1 MTSKLRTTAKPR
13 LTALLPLLA
22 SAAWLGSAGIAQA
35 ADLVIGTASEPSAMD
50 PLFSR
55 TGPNQNIAMQI
66 FDRLVE
72 TDAHLRMQ
80 PSLAE
85 SWSAVEPTTWRINLR
100 KDARFQSGKPVTADD
115 VAFSLERARN
125 VPNSPAPFS
134 NNVSGVVSA
143 KAIDA
148 TTLEVKT
155 EVPTP
160 DLMERVGFVYILER
174 ASAAG
179 KSLQDYNKGD
189 GLVGSGP
196 YKFKEWVPGDRV
208 ILTRNEGYWG
218 PKPAFE
224 TVTIRFIAND
234 AARVAALRSGAVDL
248 IDGVP
253 PADLPVLEKTAGL
266 KVHAIPSARLIYL
279 ALDTAREES
288 PFVTDKDGKPLKPNP
303 LQDLRV
309 RQALAKLINVPA
321 IVERLLNGAGVPAG
335 QLVPEGVAGF
345 DPTLKPVANDLAGAK
360 TLLQQA
366 GLKDGFGIT
375 IHSSNDRF
383 AGDKDIAQAIGQMF
397 SRGGIKV
404 NGVMTQPY
412 NVYASAASRQSFSAF
427 IFSLGTTTPTAG
439 PGMRNLFMT
448 ADSKAGT
455 GGFNRARYSNPAFD
469 KALAEALT
477 QFDESKRIA
486 GIQAASKM
494 VFADLPVI
502 PLYWQKIAWASKANI
517 TYEANMAED
526 TTAARAGLAK

>member
-1 MTSKLRTTAKPR
+1 MSFKPR
-13 LTALLPLLA
+13 LAAFLPLLA
-22 SAAWLGSAGIAQA
+22 SVACLGSPGGAQA

-72 TDAHLRMQ
+72 TDAHLGMH

-85 SWSAVEPTTWRINLR
+85 SWTTLDPTTWRVTLR
-100 KDARFQSGKPVTADD
+100 KDARFQNGKPVTADD

-134 NNVSGVVSA
+134 NNVSGVISV
-143 KAIDA
+143 KALDA

-155 EVPTP
+155 DAPTP
-160 DLMERVGFVYILER
+160 DLMERIGFVYILER
-174 ASAAG
+174 AAAEG
-179 KSLQDYNKGD
+179 KTLQDYNKGD

-196 YKFKEWVPGDRV
+196 YRFKEWVPGDRV
-208 ILTRNEGYWG
+208 VLTRNDGYWG
-218 PKPAFE
+218 AKPFFE

-266 KVHAIPSARLIYL
+266 KVHTIPSARLIYL

-303 LQDLRV
+303 LRDSRV
-309 RQALAKLINVPA
+309 RQALAKSINVPA
-321 IVERLLNGAGVPAG
+321 IVERLLNGGGVPAG
-335 QLVPEGVAGF
+335 QLVPDGVAGF
-345 DPTLKPVANDLAGAK
+345 DPSLQPLAYDLAGAK
-360 TLLQQA
+360 ALLQQA

-397 SRGGIKV
+397 ARGGIKV
-404 NGVMTQPY
+404 NGVVTQPY
-412 NVYASAASRQSFSAF
+412 NVYAGAASRQSFSAF
-427 IFSLGTTTPTAG
+427 IFSFGTTTPTAG
-439 PGMRNLFMT
+439 PGLRNLFMT
-448 ADSKAGT
+448 ADPKAGT

-469 KALAEALT
+469 KALSEALT
-477 QFDESKRIA
+477 QFDEGKRIA
-486 GIQAASKM
+486 AIQAATKM

-502 PLYWQKIAWASKANI
+502 PLYWQKIAWASKGNI

>member
-1 MTSKLRTTAKPR
+1 MIFTSRRAAPLY
-13 LTALLPLLA
+13 LLA
-22 SAAWLGSAGIAQA
+22 SVAWLGAPGLSQA
-35 ADLVIGTASEPSAMD
+35 ADLVIGTAGEPSAMD

-66 FDRLVE
+66 FDRLAD
-72 TDAHLRMQ
+72 TDAHLRMH

-85 SWSAVEPTTWRINLR
+85 SWTTVDPTTWRINLR
-100 KDARFQSGKPVTADD
+100 KDARFQNGKPVTADD
-115 VAFSLERARN
+115 VIFSLERARN

-134 NNVSGVVSA
+134 NNVAGVASL
-143 KAIDA
+143 KAIDP

-155 EVPTP
+155 EAPTP
-160 DLMERVGFVYILER
+160 DLIERIGFVYILER
-174 ASAAG
+174 ASAEG
-179 KSLQDYNKGD
+179 KTLQDYNKGD

-208 ILTRNEGYWG
+208 ILTRNDGYWG

-266 KVHAIPSARLIYL
+266 KVHPIASSRLIYL
-279 ALDTAREES
+279 ALDTARDES

-303 LQDLRV
+303 LKDQRV
-309 RQALAKLINVPA
+309 RQALAKMINMPA
-321 IVERLLNGAGVPAG
+321 VVDRLLSGAGVPAG
-335 QLVPEGVAGF
+335 QLVPEGVAGY
-345 DPTLKPVANDLAGAK
+345 DPGLQPTAYDLAGAK

-366 GLKDGFGIT
+366 GLKDGFGLT

-383 AGDKDIAQAIGQMF
+383 AGDRDIAQAIGQMF

-404 NGVMTQPY
+404 NGVVTQPY

-427 IFSLGTTTPTAG
+427 IFSLGTTTPTSG
-439 PGMRNLFMT
+439 PGLRNLFMT
-448 ADSKAGT
+448 SDPKAGT

-469 KALAEALT
+469 KALSEALS
-477 QFDESKRIA
+477 QFDDGKRA
-486 GIQAASKM
+486 SAIQAATKM